1 MDFILN
7 EATEDGYLVFSDNEE
22 EEKITDEL
30 DDFIDNRPQP
40 DENISFYRQLDP
52 ENNNNYPKFNST
64 TRNPIYG
71 ICEDDVP
78 FYGHE
83 DRQPE
88 LSFPEDR
95 ESISFDK
102 FEEFE
107 KHIVKFKKTLKNFEG
122 SENQL
127 FDAVIYAIMHTGAMV
142 N

>member
-1 MDFILN
+1 MDI
-7 EATEDGYLVFSDNEE
+7 GFSDNEE

-30 DDFIDNRPQP
+30 DDFIDNRPQAKE
-40 DENISFYRQLDP
+40 DISFYRQLDP
-52 ENNNNYPKFNST
+52 ENINNYPKFNST
-64 TRNPIYG
+64 TRNPIDAIY
-71 ICEDDVP
+71 EDDVP

-102 FEEFE
+102 LEGFE

-127 FDAVIYAIMHTGAMV
+127 FDAVIYCIFTTGAMV

>member
-1 MDFILN
+1 MDI
-7 EATEDGYLVFSDNEE
+7 GFSHNEE

-30 DDFIDNRPQP
+30 DDFIDNRPQAKE
-40 DENISFYRQLDP
+40 DISFYRQLDP
-52 ENNNNYPKFNST
+52 ENINNYPKFNST
-64 TRNPIYG
+64 TRNPVGAIY
-71 ICEDDVP
+71 EDDVP

-83 DRQPE
+83 DQQPE
-88 LSFPEDR
+88 LYFPEDR

-102 FEEFE
+102 FEGFE

-127 FDAVIYAIMHTGAMV
+127 FDAVIYGIMHTGAMA